1 MKTPFFNVHI
11 LSGRLLAVLTLA
23 ASWHVLPALG
33 AEAPP
38 ALVSVK
44 QVENRPLSPKIMLV
58 GTIYSRSQAELTS
71 GVDGRLAWV
80 QEPGSQVLQGDVVAR
95 IEQTQLLL
103 QKAQQE
109 AQIEYENVTLVRLGR
124 EFERLVKLS
133 ASKSA
138 SETEMDKA
146 RSDRD
151 LAAASLKLA
160 QIRLKMILDDLD
172 RSQVKAP
179 FSGII
184 TARMHQ
190 AGEDVGRSVAILSMT
205 DPEDLEIR
213 LHAPLKHSR
222 RVQVGD
228 ELKVYHSEGEFNAS
242 IRSLIPV
249 SDVRSQTFEARIDL
263 PVAMGEHFSVGELV
277 SLALPIAPKQL
288 TTLVPRD
295 ALVLRSNGAYVF
307 KIGADNKAIKT
318 KVVIGDGEGDWIA
331 VRGELADADPV
342 VVRGA
347 ETLQDGQEVT
357 LQGGE
362 MAAKGTT
369 AVAGP

>member
-1 MKTPFFNVHI
+1 MKTTI
-11 LSGRLLAVLTLA
+11 LSALLLA
-23 ASWHVLPALG
+23 ASLHSLPLLA

-38 ALVSVK
+38 VLVSVK
-44 QVENRPLSPKIMLV
+44 PVQNRPLSPKIMLV
-58 GTIYSRSQAELTS
+58 GSIHSRSQAELTS
-71 GVDGRLAWV
+71 GIDGRLAWV
-80 QEPGSQVLQGDVVAR
+80 QEPGTHVVQGGIVAR

-109 AQIEYENVTLVRLGR
+109 AQIEYENVALIRLGR
-124 EFERLVKLS
+124 EFERLVKLI

-138 SETEMDKA
+138 SETELDKA

-160 QIRLKMILDDLD
+160 QIKLRMIQDSLD
-172 RSQVKAP
+172 RSEVRAP
-179 FSGII
+179 FGGII
-184 TARMHQ
+184 TARLHQ
-190 AGEDVGRSVAILSMT
+190 AGEDIGRSVVIVQMT
-205 DPEDLEIR
+205 DPDDLEIR

-228 ELKVYHSEGEFNAS
+228 ELKIYHTEGEFTAN

-263 PVAMGEHFSVGELV
+263 PAAMGEHFSVGELI

-295 ALVLRSNGAYVF
+295 AVILRSSGAYVF
-307 KIGADNKAIKT
+307 KIDSDNKAVKT
-318 KVVIGDGEGDWIA
+318 QVTLGDGEGEWIA
-331 VRGELADADPV
+331 VQGELADADSV

-347 ETLQDGQEVT
+347 ETLQDGQQVT
-357 LQGGE
+357 L
-362 MAAKGTT
+362 KTT
-369 AVAGP
+369 DAVASAAAVSAG